1 MPQFLKYEI
10 LSDLYVRINRRLWR
24 FLFAANFK
32 KFEKHS
38 HITFP
43 LLLQNTIY
51 IEIGDY
57 VSILKQAWLGANF
70 VDNHTPSLIID
81 DGARIGNYNHI
92 ISVREVYIGKHV
104 MTADKV
110 YISDNLHSYEDITQ
124 PIIRQPVYFKDTVH
138 IGDGTLVGECVS
150 IIGAKIGKHC
160 VIGANSVVTRDI
172 PDYSV
177 AVGSPATVIK
187 KYDSDKKQWISVPK
201 NH

>member
-1 MPQFLKYEI
+1 MPQLLKYENLI
-10 LSDLYVRINRRLWR
+10 NIYVRVYRRLWR
-24 FLFAANFK
+24 ILFASNFK
-32 KFEKHS
+32 KFGKHS
-38 HITFP
+38 YITFP
-43 LLLQNTIY
+43 LELQNTNC

-110 YISDNLHSYEDITQ
+110 YISDNLHAYEDITQ
-124 PIIRQPVYFKDTVH
+124 PIIRQPVYFKGTVH

-150 IIGAKIGKHC
+150 IIGARIGKHC

-177 AVGSPATVIK
+177 AVGSPARVIK
-187 KYDSDKKQWISVPK
+187 KYDSDKKQWISVPQ